1 MYARLVAVKLPHT
14 LVWAFFA
21 ASACIVGIPIAAVLH
36 QFRWAAIL
44 TALVTLE
51 CAVPA
56 LNRGRCPLTAIAG
69 RYTSDRHD
77 NFDIYLPLD
86 PSSPA
91 TTNRSSARSSSSPET
106 WPSYHRLFGFVA
118 LPN

>member
-77 NFDIYLPLD
+77 NFDIYLP
-86 PSSPA
+86 P
-91 TTNRSSARSSSSPET
+91 
-106 WPSYHRLFGFVA
+106 FVA
-118 LPN
+118 RYNKQIFGTLFVLGTLYALGVWLSTR